1 MSVPP
6 KEGFMF
12 RSFAR
17 PGLCAGAIL
26 AALLA
31 PSAAAQKEI
40 KIGVLYDLT
49 GPFAA
54 GGSEA
59 AHLGNKI
66 AIDMINDKG
75 GAEGYRIRPISADGQ
90 SKADV
95 AINETERLINQERV
109 DVLMGVF

>member
-1 MSVPP
+1 
-6 KEGFMF
+6 MF
-12 RSFAR
+12 RSFTR
-17 PGLCAGAIL
+17 PGLCAGAIV

-31 PSAAAQKEI
+31 APAVAQKEI

-59 AHLGNKI
+59 AYLGNKI
-66 AIDMINDKG
+66 AIDMINEKG
-75 GAEGYRIRPISADGQ
+75 GVEGYRIRPIYADAQ

-95 AINETERLINQERV
+95 AINETERLLNQE
-109 DVLMGVF
+109 